1 MSSPRVLQYRL
12 LASRSLVLAGL
23 GAIAAV
29 ELTKRFA
36 PALVHLV
43 RGAAAVVLIV
53 VVVALFRGF
62 RPRGDDDRR
71 QDERRE
77 DERRNSS

>member
-1 MSSPRVLQYRL
+1 VLQYRL

-23 GAIAAV
+23 GAIAVV
-29 ELTKRFA
+29 ELAKRFA
-36 PALVHLV
+36 PALVHLA
-43 RGAAAVVLIV
+43 RGAAAIVLIV
-53 VVVALFRGF
+53 VAVALFRGF